1 MFLSI
6 ATSLILWSSYP
17 IVEIKKGVPV
27 RCGYFYSANNPD
39 IKLKIEKYV
48 SNEQLVI
55 TSISVET
62 SVFNEIKEAYLV
74 TDSVNTKNLFKN
86 PYRKKN
92 FFSSSANLEL
102 LDEGGLLFYE
112 LANFGGSLKL
122 TNKNITKDFKL
133 PNRLPR
139 DISSAY
145 LNCAGDLIRPD
156 NELRPNEN

>member
-6 ATSLILWSSYP
+6 ATSLILWASYP
-17 IVEIKKGVPV
+17 IVEIKEGVPV
-27 RCGYFYSANNPD
+27 RCGYFYSASNPD

-62 SVFNEIKEAYLV
+62 SVLNEIKEAYLV
-74 TDSVNTKNLFKN
+74 TNSVNTKNLFKN
-86 PYRKKN
+86 PTRKKN
-92 FFSSSANLEL
+92 FFSSSANLEF

-112 LANFGGSLKL
+112 LANFGGSLRL
-122 TNKNITKDFKL
+122 SNKNTNKDFKL
-133 PNRLPR
+133 PTRLPR

-156 NELRPNEN
+156 NELSPNEN